1 MNTVQ
6 TAEHAR
12 ALLDAYGDKA
22 EAHAAQKANELRQS
36 GEHLHAEAWQQVR
49 KAIKQIARIT
59 CELSDVAYALNRS
72 GCNPRAS
79 GRQLLSLHHRDKE
92 TIHVMVCR

>member
-12 ALLDAYGDKA
+12 ALLDAHGDKA

-49 KAIKQIARIT
+49 KAIKQLRG
-59 CELSDVAYALNRS
+59 S
-72 GCNPRAS
+72 
-79 GRQLLSLHHRDKE
+79 
-92 TIHVMVCR
+92 HVS

>member
-1 MNTVQ
+1 MTENINNDDPTEEKEESF
-6 TAEHAR
+6 A

-49 KAIKQIARIT
+49 KAIKQLRG
-59 CELSDVAYALNRS
+59 S
-72 GCNPRAS
+72 
-79 GRQLLSLHHRDKE
+79 
-92 TIHVMVCR
+92 HVS